1 MYYSIFKCN
10 ELKETYAN
18 ENGIVYDYVI
28 RVRFDFLPKQPIYC
42 MSIDPNFIYYV
53 AMSQPDDLISD
64 WLNMGSNA
72 IMNIYESL
80 YLNMEYLNTLQ
91 LIKRDSRELRK
102 LIVEDNN
109 GVNYFSKQ
117 ILLFNILL
125 VANQFN
131 SIFRVLAYSN
141 IFYENKNKKFD
152 IETFMLAYLFM
163 GFLNYYGYCSIGNKI
178 FFNYEILEKN
188 ILYYYLYY

>member
-1 MYYSIFKCN
+1 
-10 ELKETYAN
+10 
-18 ENGIVYDYVI
+18 
-28 RVRFDFLPKQPIYC
+28 
-42 MSIDPNFIYYV
+42 
-53 AMSQPDDLISD
+53 
-64 WLNMGSNA
+64 
-72 IMNIYESL
+72 
-80 YLNMEYLNTLQ
+80 MEYLNTLQ

-109 GVNYFSKQ
+109 GVNDFSKQ

-163 GFLNYYGYCSIGNKI
+163 GFLNYYGYL
-178 FFNYEILEKN
+178 ILNVSKFDKN
-188 ILYYYLYY
+188 LANNLFAYVK

>member
-1 MYYSIFKCN
+1 
-10 ELKETYAN
+10 
-18 ENGIVYDYVI
+18 
-28 RVRFDFLPKQPIYC
+28 
-42 MSIDPNFIYYV
+42 
-53 AMSQPDDLISD
+53 
-64 WLNMGSNA
+64 
-72 IMNIYESL
+72 
-80 YLNMEYLNTLQ
+80 MEYLDTLQ

-109 GVNYFSKQ
+109 VVNDFNKQ

-152 IETFMLAYLFM
+152 IETFMITYLFM
-163 GFLNYYGYCSIGNKI
+163 GFLSYYGYL
-178 FFNYEILEKN
+178 ILNVSKFDKN
-188 ILYYYLYY
+188 LANNLFAYVK